1 MKNIL
6 LIEDRPERKKQFL
19 ESSEIKTLSNYPF
32 LKEVSFQELNI
43 IKQELLSNEKPFL
56 NDYDLIMTH
65 KSALTFAEQD
75 SLVTLKSSVF
85 FSGGISQSFY
95 SENPNP
101 VLHIN
106 SKEFYSN
113 NLIEFLTNI
122 QNNNEIELL
131 ILQFGQKWK
140 LNLLLNLRD
149 KLTQKIYSK
158 ISEEIYPED
167 FDELFTEKL
176 MTLNWESD
184 TRKEIEIL
192 KSNGM
197 DKNDFLQLDELK
209 NKISTFIC
217 NEIGIIK

>member
-1 MKNIL
+1 
-6 LIEDRPERKKQFL
+6 
-19 ESSEIKTLSNYPF
+19 
-32 LKEVSFQELNI
+32 
-43 IKQELLSNEKPFL
+43 
-56 NDYDLIMTH
+56 
-65 KSALTFAEQD
+65 
-75 SLVTLKSSVF
+75 
-85 FSGGISQSFY
+85 
-95 SENPNP
+95 
-101 VLHIN
+101 
-106 SKEFYSN
+106 
-113 NLIEFLTNI
+113 
-122 QNNNEIELL
+122 LL